1 MSEDYNKYC
10 FFLFCLG
17 LTFKLCLKDLS
28 DQIVRELT
36 RSLQRDPVALE
47 LFYQSFGLDQ
57 LHGGVLRDIGGPHP
71 ARELSWHN
79 PPVLSAIRELFP
91 DTPVRLL
98 KDIFEA
104 LKLYDLAE
112 LLEKEKPRTLRPAL
126 PLKEI
131 EKLPNASNRPT
142 TFYSKAAVLIID
154 VSIGAAD
161 DNAERIGSFFKSL
174 NSRNEVT
181 AITARSLNKI
191 IKDLIELEGNKG
203 KERFEE
209 RREEMLK
216 VQLRNCAQ
224 KREGLKKN
232 VEMGQKT
239 GKRFRNMESRLRQVD
254 REESE
259 IKRELEMI
267 QRRKQWTNERKLEIE
282 KKKEQKKEELQKEKE
297 KFQAAVSTVTDRWV
311 QNEGWWNFET
321 YFSHDFQSFG
331 LGSNFGWYT

>member
-28 DQIVRELT
+28 DQIVNELT
-36 RSLQRDPVALE
+36 RSLQRDPVAVE

-57 LHGGVLRDIGGPHP
+57 LHGGVLRDIGGRHP
-71 ARELSWHN
+71 ARALSGHN
-79 PPVLSAIRELFP
+79 LLLLRTIRELFP

-131 EKLPNASNRPT
+131 EKLPNASNRPI
-142 TFYSKAAVLIID
+142 TFYNKAAVLIID

-181 AITARSLNKI
+181 AITAGSLNKI
-191 IKDLIELEGNKG
+191 IKDLIELEQIEG

-209 RREEMLK
+209 QHEKRLK
-216 VQLRNCAQ
+216 VRLQNCAQ

-239 GKRFRNMESRLRQVD
+239 GKRFRNVLD

-259 IKRELEMI
+259 IKMELEMI
-267 QRRKQWTNERKLEIE
+267 ERRKQWTNERKREIE
-282 KKKEQKKEELQKEKE
+282 KEKEQKKEELQKEKE
-297 KFQAAVSTVTDRWV
+297 KFQTAVSAVTDRWV
-311 QNEGWWNFET
+311 QNKG
-321 YFSHDFQSFG
+321 
-331 LGSNFGWYT
+331 